1 MIQMAT
7 RRFCVCRKSFFTG
20 ERILRSAVW
29 SGAALTVGAV
39 LCVILF
45 VLVRGIPCLSIER
58 LTDGYS
64 LLPGSEKTGLLPM
77 LLNTL
82 YTVAVTLFF
91 AIPPGVGC
99 AVYLACYAGNGAFP
113 EMIRFSVGVL
123 SGFPSVLFGLFG
135 CTVFCSAL
143 GLQTSLLAGCLTM
156 ALCVLPTIVRTAEE
170 ALSAVPE
177 ELEEGALALG
187 AGKAAVIRT
196 ILLPGALPGIL
207 TGVSLSAGK
216 IIGESAVFLF
226 TAGFSYQMP
235 RGVVSHLLESGR
247 TLTLHLYQLARES
260 GSEEA
265 TQGAFAAAAVLLILI
280 FLLNRL
286 TGLCRR
292 MGKRRR

>member
-1 MIQMAT
+1 MLPC
-7 RRFCVCRKSFFTG
+7 RRFCFFRGKIPTK
-20 ERILRSAVW
+20 ENVLRITVW
-29 SGAALTVGAV
+29 AGAAVTVGTV

-45 VLVRGIPCLSIER
+45 VLVRGIPCLSLER

-82 YTVAVTLFF
+82 YTVAVTLTF

-99 AVYLACYAGNGAFP
+99 AVYLACYGGNGAFP

-143 GLQTSLLAGCLTM
+143 GLQMSLLAGCLTM
-156 ALCVLPTIVRTAEE
+156 ALCVLPTIIRTAEE
-170 ALSAVPE
+170 AIAVVPA

-187 AGKAAVIRT
+187 AGKVTVIRT
-196 ILLPGALPGIL
+196 ILLPGALPGIM

-216 IIGESAVFLF
+216 IIGESAIFLF

-235 RGVVSHLLESGR
+235 RGVISHLMESGR

-265 TQGAFAAAAVLLILI
+265 TEGAFAAAAVLLLLI

-286 TGLCRR
+286 TNLCRR